1 MAGTIATS
9 TAVDLSRLPPP
20 DVVQALDYET
30 ILAELQVDL
39 AARLPDFDAFLESD
53 PAIKLLE
60 IVAYR
65 ELLLRQRVND
75 AGRAVLVAYAA
86 GGDLDNIAAVFGVA
100 RRELVPADPE
110 TGAPAVMEED
120 EDLRRRVLL
129 APDAY
134 SVAGP
139 RFAYVYHAL
148 SAHGDVLDAS
158 ATSPDPGE
166 VVVSVLSRLGD
177 GTASPEL
184 IAAVEAVVGADDVR
198 PLTDEVTVQSA
209 DIVTF
214 EVEAE
219 LTLYAGPDPNLI
231 RDTSEAAVTELLTAQ
246 RRIGRDVTRSALIAA
261 LHGAGVQNVNLVAPA
276 ADVVVGD
283 TGAAWAESVT
293 ITIAGYAE

>member
-1 MAGTIATS
+1 MAGTLATS

-20 DVVQALDYET
+20 NVVQALDYEV
-30 ILAELQVDL
+30 ILADLQADL

-65 ELLLRQRVND
+65 ETLLRQRVND

-86 GGDLDNIAAVFGVA
+86 AGDLDNIAAVFGVA

-158 ATSPDPGE
+158 ATSPAPGE
-166 VVVSVLSRLGD
+166 VVVSVLSRIGD
-177 GTASPEL
+177 GAASAEL
-184 IAAVEAVVGADDVR
+184 LAAVEAVVNADDVR
-198 PLTDEVTVQSA
+198 PLTDEVIVQSA
-209 DIVTF
+209 GIVAF
-214 EVEAE
+214 EVEAQ
-219 LTLYAGPDPNLI
+219 LTLYSGPDPNLI
-231 RDTSEAAVTELLTAQ
+231 
-246 RRIGRDVTRSALIAA
+246 
-261 LHGAGVQNVNLVAPA
+261 
-276 ADVVVGD
+276 
-283 TGAAWAESVT
+283 
-293 ITIAGYAE
+293 